1 MEFRNAAGA
10 ADAESAP
17 ESFALPIVLSHDRQR
32 RGLIGKLHIVG
43 ILLLLATVASMPLMV
58 GLGTWLTH
66 QAMRKEWTMR
76 GPACPIVPAIS
87 IAARGARPPPPFLYQ
102 GVAVAY
108 QIGDVFCEAVPEGY
122 FKRGY
127 YPVCQF
133 DAPAAVAVTTGGR
146 TVIFEPGVGHPATV
160 TIRHGQTSCVV
171 GGWF

>member
-1 MEFRNAAGA
+1 METASGEREPDPQG
-10 ADAESAP
+10 
-17 ESFALPIVLSHDRQR
+17 FALPIALSHDRQR
-32 RGLIGKLHIVG
+32 RGLTGKLHMLG

-87 IAARGARPPPPFLYQ
+87 RAAHGARPPPPFVYR
-102 GVAVAY
+102 GVAFAY
-108 QIGDVFCEAVPEGY
+108 QIGDVFCEAAPEGY
-122 FKRGY
+122 FKRGV

-133 DAPAAVAVTTGGR
+133 DAPAAIAVTTAGR
-146 TVIFEPGVGHPATV
+146 TVIFEPGVGHHATV